1 MLSLRHCKEVDD
13 GGMFLAF
20 VLLTARRES
29 LGKPDTAA
37 AWPDGE
43 IIVPLTTQAPLLV
56 ALVTGNS

>member
-1 MLSLRHCKEVDD
+1 
-13 GGMFLAF
+13 MFLAF

-43 IIVPLTTQAPLLV
+43 IIVPPTTQAPLLV